1 MQSRAVISCRF
12 PTIRRQNNCWFHIDL
27 GGRIGVLWLFLLSR
41 TERGRGEE
49 KNFRRKRKVSQ
60 NSMSQKSCET
70 LDNVNYALRR
80 LLQPLG

>member
-1 MQSRAVISCRF
+1 MRSRAVILRRF

-27 GGRIGVLWLFLLSR
+27 RGRIGVLWLFLLSR
-41 TERGRGEE
+41 TQRGRGEE
-49 KNFRRKRKVSQ
+49 KNLRRKRKISQ
-60 NSMSQKSCET
+60 NSLFQKSCET